1 MGNPDF
7 HEPEQYLD
15 DIADDF
21 TDVTNPAPAD
31 SPRIWLPSVD
41 LKQTSKT
48 YVLEADLPGM
58 TTRDIEVH
66 VAGDKITLSGSK
78 DETKKSSDG
87 EFMRKERYARK
98 FRRTFRLPADVDQ
111 KKIDAQLEGGVL
123 TVKMPR
129 VKDPEKVEER
139 SVRITTG

>member
-1 MGNPDF
+1 MSNPDF

-21 TDVTNPAPAD
+21 TDVTNPAPSD
-31 SPRIWLPSVD
+31 SPRVWLPSVD
-41 LKQTSKT
+41 LKQTSRT
-48 YVLEADLPGM
+48 YVMEADLPGM
-58 TTRDIEVH
+58 TTKDIEVRI
-66 VAGDKITLSGSK
+66 ADDKITLSGSK

-87 EFMRKERYARK
+87 EFMRRERYART
-98 FRRTFRLPADVDQ
+98 FRRTFRLPTDVDQ
-111 KKIDAQLEGGVL
+111 KKIDAELEGGVL

-139 SVRITTG
+139 SVKITTG

>member
-1 MGNPDF
+1 MSNPVF
-7 HEPEQYLD
+7 HEPEQYMN
-15 DIADDF
+15 DIVDEF
-21 TDVTNPAPAD
+21 TDVTIPAPPD
-31 SPRIWLPSVD
+31 SPRIWLPPVD

-48 YVLEADLPGM
+48 YVMEADLPGM
-58 TTRDIEVH
+58 NTKDIEVR

-87 EFMRKERYARK
+87 EFMRKERYART

-111 KKIDAQLEGGVL
+111 KKIEAELEGGVL

-129 VKDPEKVEER
+129 AKDPEKVEER
-139 SVRITTG
+139 SVRIKAG